1 MIYLNKRNNIL
12 MAQFCKTG
20 FSLSAKWRL
29 DQPAHGAFSG
39 FFDQLY
45 IGLFLGGL
53 RNTFNEE
60 GKQ

>member
-1 MIYLNKRNNIL
+1 M
-12 MAQFCKTG
+12 
-20 FSLSAKWRL
+20 SAKWRL